1 MAGNTVLNALVA
13 SLCIFSG
20 ASAWPFEK
28 RQTLTID
35 TITTQTLANARKVL
49 DGTLSD
55 GLTRGA
61 GCNKDTVAIR
71 KE

>member
-1 MAGNTVLNALVA
+1 MAGNAVVNALVA

-20 ASAWPFEK
+20 VDAWPFAK
-28 RQTLTID
+28 RQELTLD
-35 TITTQTLANARKVL
+35 TIATQALANARKVL
-49 DGTLSD
+49 EGTLSD

-61 GCNKDTVAIR
+61 ACNKDTVAIR

>member
-1 MAGNTVLNALVA
+1 MAGNAVITALVA

-35 TITTQTLANARKVL
+35 TIATQALTNARKVL
-49 DGTLSD
+49 EGTLSD
-55 GLTRGA
+55 GLTRGS